1 MLLITLNENTLSL
14 SPGNQVIFPHQTW
27 EDYERLLSLRL
38 QKTYPKLYFNRKTQ
52 EIRLMSPLPSHGNRV
67 DTLRDL
73 VKIILRRQGKDWQCF
88 DPITLKMLGEAGV
101 EPDTCFY
108 IDNRQAIL
116 GKERIDLTVDP
127 PPDLAI
133 EVDFTSLTDVEAYQL
148 LKIPELWV
156 YRREEL
162 KIYLFRED
170 SYQES
175 ENSRLFPDI
184 NIKKLLPYYVE
195 LGWNQ
200 GSSIALRQFEALE
213 NFS

>member
-14 SPGNQVIFPHQTW
+14 SPGSQVIFPHQTW

-52 EIRLMSPLPSHGNRV
+52 EVRLMSPLRSHGKRIN
-67 DTLRDL
+67 LLSDL
-73 VKIILRRQGKDWQCF
+73 VKIILRRQGKYWECF
-88 DPITLKMLGEAGV
+88 DPITLKMPGEAGV

-108 IDNRQAIL
+108 IDNREAIL

-170 SYQES
+170 GYQES

-200 GSSIALRQFEALE
+200 GSSLALRQFEALE
-213 NFS
+213 N

>member
-14 SPGNQVIFPHQTW
+14 SPGSQVIFPHQTW

-38 QKTYPKLYFNRKTQ
+38 QKTYPKLCFNRKTQ
-52 EIRLMSPLPSHGNRV
+52 EIRLMSPLPSHGKRIN
-67 DTLRDL
+67 LLSDL
-73 VKIILRRQGKDWQCF
+73 VKIILRRQGKDWECF
-88 DPITLKMLGEAGV
+88 DPITLKIPGEAGV

-108 IDNRQAIL
+108 IDNREAIL

-133 EVDFTSLTDVEAYQL
+133 EVDFTSLTDVAAYQL

-170 SYQES
+170 GYQES

-184 NIKKLLPYYVE
+184 NIKKLFPYYVE

-200 GSSIALRQFEALE
+200 GSSLALRQFEALE

>member
-14 SPGNQVIFPHQTW
+14 SPGSQVIFPHQTW

-38 QKTYPKLYFNRKTQ
+38 QKTYPKLCFNRKTQ
-52 EIRLMSPLPSHGNRV
+52 EIRLMSPLPSHGKRIN
-67 DTLRDL
+67 LLSDL
-73 VKIILRRQGKDWQCF
+73 VKIILRRQGKDWECF
-88 DPITLKMLGEAGV
+88 DPITLKIPGEAGV

-170 SYQES
+170 GYQES

-200 GSSIALRQFEALE
+200 GSSLALRQFEALE